1 MNQRLML
8 MGSCESALDSLP
20 RSLARAPYL
29 ESVPGCIFPCFPT
42 PCLAEPRRDAATSGA
57 LQPEEIWHIASL
69 VGPAPLTWWQ
79 LDALPAHGVGHS
91 FEYALLI

>member
-1 MNQRLML
+1 MH
-8 MGSCESALDSLP
+8 
-20 RSLARAPYL
+20 
-29 ESVPGCIFPCFPT
+29 FPCFPT

-91 FEYALLI
+91 FEYTLLTRIVLMRRSCESALDDEVTL